1 MKSVAQLLAG
11 KPTRDVLTISPR
23 DTVLDAS
30 RIMTQHNVGALL
42 VKDGDTIVGVVSERD
57 FARKL
62 VAQEKSIRT
71 TLVGEIMS
79 APVMFVKSSQT
90 TEDCMAIMTGN
101 RFRHLPVM
109 DAGKLVGL
117 ISIGDLV
124 KDVIA
129 EQQFVI
135 EQLEHYI
142 TGTHG

>member
-11 KPTRDVLTISPR
+11 KPSRDVFTISPKA
-23 DTVLDAS
+23 TAHEAS
-30 RIMTQHNVGALL
+30 RIMAQENVGALL
-42 VKDGDTIVGVVSERD
+42 VKDGESIVGVVSERD

-62 VAQEKSIRT
+62 VAQEKPGRT
-71 TLVGEIMS
+71 TLVAEIMS

-101 RFRHLPVM
+101 RFRHLPVI
-109 DAGKLVGL
+109 DNGKLAGL